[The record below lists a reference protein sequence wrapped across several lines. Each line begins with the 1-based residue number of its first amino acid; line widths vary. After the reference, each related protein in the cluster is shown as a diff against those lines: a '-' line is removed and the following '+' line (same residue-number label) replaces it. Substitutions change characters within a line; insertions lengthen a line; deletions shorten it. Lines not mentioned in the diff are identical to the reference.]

1 LQPEGPAWEE
11 YKELSAAQE
20 RTMSLALLNNM
31 RDTES
36 GPSYLGYFLPT
47 AETADRLV
55 EMARLDDE
63 SSSSA
68 VWKCCGWMWL
78 SILLGIVWGR
88 NVGYFGGEH
97 FIDSRLFDMESG
109 LLRL

>member
-20 RTMSLALLNNM
+20 RTMSLALLHNM
-31 RDTES
+31 RDTDS

-55 EMARLDDE
+55 EMASLDDE

-68 VWKCCGWMWL
+68 VCTCCGWMCL
-78 SILLGIVWGR
+78 SILLAIVWDM
-88 NVGYFGGEH
+88 NVGYSGGEH
-97 FIDSRLFDMESG
+97 FS
-109 LLRL
+109 